1 MKREMPD
8 TQLLVNPHI
17 NSKITTWKRCYNSML
32 LILDRS
38 GVGFNSANDFKI
50 ECNDEQWSQIVKAD
64 INAKYM
70 RYKSWPYLEDWKAIF
85 GKDRAVGVRAED
97 VSSAD
102 DILYGKDASV
112 ADESQPNLSPYH
124 LDDFFTEEQIQ
135 EGLNVDP
142 TTESPLGESD
152 TKSVKSP
159 LSAKKNTRKRKSE
172 DVLESIL
179 EVMTKIHVDTSE
191 RLRTLSTR
199 IGYDF
204 DLSAKRVEV
213 SKMLEEIPL
222 LPQKHRFMACD
233 ILVKEPEHL
242 DLFTGFSMVDKYDY
256 ILHILEEKHGI

>member
-1 MKREMPD
+1 MKHEMSD

-17 NSKITTWKRCYNSML
+17 NSKITTWKRCYNSL
-32 LILDRS
+32 LLLLDRAKI
-38 GVGFNSANDFKI
+38 GFNSDNDSKI

-70 RYKSWPYLEDWKAIF
+70 HYKSWPYLEDWKAIF
-85 GKDRAVGVRAED
+85 GKDRAVGVRDED
-97 VSSAD
+97 VSYAN
-102 DILYGKDASV
+102 DILYRKDASV

-159 LSAKKNTRKRKSE
+159 VSAK
-172 DVLESIL
+172 
-179 EVMTKIHVDTSE
+179 
-191 RLRTLSTR
+191 
-199 IGYDF
+199 YDF

-222 LPQKHRFMACD
+222 LPQKHRFIACD
-233 ILVKEPEHL
+233 ILVKEAEHL
-242 DLFTGFSMVDKYDY
+242 DLFTGFSMADKYDY
-256 ILHILEEKHGI
+256 ILHILEEKHEI

>member
-1 MKREMPD
+1 MSSTTLGKFAGDGSPSGLRDGGSMSKVKGDRTRRSWSKREEEVTKSEMPD

-17 NSKITTWKRCYNSML
+17 NSKITTWKRCYNSLL
-32 LILDRS
+32 LILDHS
-38 GVGFNSANDFKI
+38 GIGFNSDNDFKI
-50 ECNDEQWSQIVKAD
+50 ECNDEQWSQIVKWAD

-70 RYKSWPYLEDWKAIF
+70 HYKSWPYLEDWKAIF
-85 GKDRAVGVRAED
+85 EKDRAIGVRTED
-97 VSSAD
+97 VSCAD

-142 TTESPLGESD
+142 T
-152 TKSVKSP
+152 
-159 LSAKKNTRKRKSE
+159 R
-172 DVLESIL
+172 
-179 EVMTKIHVDTSE
+179 TS
-191 RLRTLSTR
+191 TNFVYTH
-199 IGYDF
+199 GYDF

-233 ILVKEPEHL
+233 ILVKELERL
-242 DLFTGFSMVDKYDY
+242 DLFTRFSMADKYDY
-256 ILHILEEKHGI
+256 VLRILEEQHGI